1 MLAGMELRQVD
12 PADGAAVAAYVAQV
26 NAVRSLD
33 SPWSHPLTERGTA
46 LDLVHGWDGEPDRA
60 FLLHAGGAT
69 VGSATLSTSHWDNLE
84 LAWLGASIH
93 PDHRRRGH
101 GTAAYALLHD
111 ECRRLGRPLVG
122 TDHWRA
128 PGPRAFAATI
138 GYEERAW
145 SVNRRQHLDQLP
157 GGFLDEAYAEAAARA
172 GDYEVVR
179 VAGRSD
185 DALRE
190 QLVAVSE
197 SINDAPLDDLEI
209 EDEVFSVERLAA
221 FEEAQL
227 AGGHRLYRVVA
238 RHRASG
244 ELAGHSVVTVE
255 EERPWIGVQEDTA
268 VVAAHR
274 GHRLGLLL
282 KADLG
287 RWLLEVEPDLRTVD
301 TWNAA
306 SNPHMVGVNERLG
319 YRVVG
324 EAVELQQR
332 LT

>member
-1 MLAGMELRQVD
+1 MELREVD
-12 PADGAAVAAYVAQV
+12 PADADAVATYVALV
-26 NAVRSLD
+26 NAVRAAD

-60 FLLHAGGAT
+60 FLLHADGAD
-69 VGSATLSTSHWDNLE
+69 VGTATLGASDWDNRE
-84 LAWLGASIH
+84 LAWLGVSIH
-93 PDHRRRGH
+93 PDQRRRGH
-101 GTAAYALLHD
+101 GTAAYGLLHE

-122 TDHWRA
+122 TDHWEA
-128 PGPRAFAATI
+128 PGPRAFAATV

-145 SVNRRQHLDQLP
+145 SVNRRQHLEELSAS
-157 GGFLDEAYAEAAARA
+157 FFDEAHAEAADRA
-172 GDYEVVR
+172 GGYELLR

-185 DALRE
+185 DRLRE
-190 QLVAVSE
+190 QLVAVTE
-197 SINDAPLDDLEI
+197 SINDAPMDDLEL
-209 EDEVFSVERLAA
+209 EDEVYPVERLAA
-221 FEEAQL
+221 FEDAQV
-227 AGGHRLYRVVA
+227 AGGRRLYRVVA
-238 RHRASG
+238 RHRDTG
-244 ELAGHSVVTVE
+244 ELAGHTVVTVE

-287 RWLLEVEPDLRTVD
+287 RWLREVEPGLRTVD

-324 EAVELQQR
+324 RGVELQQR
-332 LT
+332 LR